1 MSDNDTDGRNNS
13 NNDQEL
19 DSIQNAEQPEVVEE
33 VVKQD
38 DSSLLKANDET
49 PDITPQATHPDK
61 SVSTS
66 ADDSAT
72 TPSFGQILRD
82 ERIRR
87 SLSVGEVARR
97 LRLSEQQVEAIEA
110 QDFAKLPATTFLRGY
125 VRNYA
130 NLLQLA
136 NVNQLLES
144 LPQPT
149 PAHNLYPSAHLSQ
162 RFKAI
167 EPVSKRNR
175 GGRGLLYTVVVM
187 VLGFLAYGLYQN
199 GSPEEESSY
208 LLDSFDAA
216 ALSSSEIGSNN
227 QAAIDLPLPLSPS
240 SSLELPFSPPAA
252 ESNAQT
258 GAVVLPG
265 LPTSPNPTPVEAGIS
280 DSDEKVLHF
289 SFSRDSWVKVKDSNG
304 KVILEKT
311 HARGTEQRI
320 KGKPPLYLV
329 IGNAHGVSLIY
340 NGRLVDL
347 APYTRGNDDVAR
359 FSLE

>member
-1 MSDNDTDGRNNS
+1 MSNNDTDERNKL
-13 NNDQEL
+13 NNDQEP
-19 DSIQNAEQPEVVEE
+19 DSIQNAEQPEIVEE
-33 VVKQD
+33 IVKQD
-38 DSSLLKANDET
+38 DSSLLKANDDA
-49 PDITPQATHPDK
+49 PDVTPQVIHADK
-61 SVSTS
+61 SVNTST
-66 ADDSAT
+66 DDSAT
-72 TPSFGQILRD
+72 TSSFGQILRD

-97 LRLSEQQVEAIEA
+97 LRLSEQQVEAIEV

-130 NLLQLA
+130 SLLQLA
-136 NVNQLLES
+136 DVNQLLES

-149 PAHNLYPSAHLSQ
+149 PAYNHYLSENLSQ

-175 GGRGLLYTVVVM
+175 GGRGLLYTVVVV

-199 GSPEEESSY
+199 GNPEEESSY

-216 ALSSSEIGSNN
+216 ALSSPETGNNN
-227 QAAIDLPLPLSPS
+227 QAAIDLPLPLPPSP
-240 SSLELPFSPPAA
+240 SLELPFPPPVA
-252 ESNAQT
+252 ENNKQT
-258 GAVVLPG
+258 GDVALPD
-265 LPTSPNPTPVEAGIS
+265 LPSLRSTPVEAEIS
-280 DSDEKVLHF
+280 DSGEKALHF
-289 SFSRDSWVKVKDSNG
+289 SFSRDSWVKVKDGDG